1 MNQRHNIMKAI
12 HYYKNKR
19 LKKKDGLIDNNG
31 MNCAFPLEIS
41 VYFSLDTSVESH
53 CCS

>member
-19 LKKKDGLIDNNG
+19 LKKKDRLID
-31 MNCAFPLEIS
+31 NCAFPLEIN
-41 VYFSLDTSVESH
+41 VYFSLDTSEEFH